1 MRHTRFIFSIL
12 VMAVMMMTICGCTT
26 TRTITKEVPVEVPVI
41 HHDTVLVKTAQKERV
56 SVRDSI
62 IRMGDT
68 VKIFH
73 TMVTNNIYH
82 DTIYVS
88 KKDTITKTVYVKQKT
103 EVKEKVPWYKK
114 AIEYITVSIVF
125 LVVGFLLWKMI
136 CFMIKRF
143 GKF

>member
-1 MRHTRFIFSIL
+1 MRLTRFFFSIL
-12 VMAVMMMTICGCTT
+12 MMEVMMMAICSCST

-73 TMVTNNIYH
+73 SMVTNNIYH
-82 DTIYVS
+82 DTVYVS
-88 KKDTITKTVYVKQKT
+88 KKDTITKTVYLKQKT
-103 EVKEKVPWYKK
+103 EDKEKFPWYNK
-114 AIEYITVSIVF
+114 AIEYIAVSIVL
-125 LVVGFLLWKMI
+125 LVVGFSLCKMI
-136 CFMIKRF
+136 SFMIKRF
-143 GKF
+143 

>member
-1 MRHTRFIFSIL
+1 
-12 VMAVMMMTICGCTT
+12 MMMTICSCTT

-88 KKDTITKTVYVKQKT
+88 KKDDDS
-103 EVKEKVPWYKK
+103 
-114 AIEYITVSIVF
+114 A
-125 LVVGFLLWKMI
+125 
-136 CFMIKRF
+136 
-143 GKF
+143 

>member
-1 MRHTRFIFSIL
+1 M
-12 VMAVMMMTICGCTT
+12 MEVMMMAICSCST

-73 TMVTNNIYH
+73 SMVTNNIYH
-82 DTIYVS
+82 DTVYVS
-88 KKDTITKTVYVKQKT
+88 KKDTITKTVYLKQKT
-103 EVKEKVPWYKK
+103 EDKEKFPWYNK
-114 AIEYITVSIVF
+114 AIEYIAVSIVL
-125 LVVGFLLWKMI
+125 LVVGFSLCKMI
-136 CFMIKRF
+136 SFMIKRF
-143 GKF
+143 

>member
-1 MRHTRFIFSIL
+1 MRHTRFFFSIL
-12 VMAVMMMTICGCTT
+12 VMAVMMMAISSCST

-41 HHDTVLVKTAQKERV
+41 HHDTVLVKTAQKERI

-62 IRMGDT
+62 IRLGDT

-73 TMVTNNIYH
+73 SMVTNNIYH

-103 EVKEKVPWYKK
+103 EVKEKVSWYKK
-114 AIEYITVSIVF
+114 VIEYIAVSIVL
-125 LVVGFLLWKMI
+125 LVVGFSLCKMI
-136 CFMIKRF
+136 SFMIKRL
-143 GKF
+143 